1 MAGRPLVQHSVCIDL
16 PGEAVSCRADTDV
29 TVKLRKHRDVVFDI
43 KLNAGATYTVTT
55 THPDRPSGRFYDTK
69 RKLNVAK
76 TTFKDGEM
84 CHVWVGRNF
93 EGSLILKQGE
103 KELGRYAVSKMD
115 CANVCTEDPKDK
127 PAPMFVIL
135 HNEQEFVKDLQ
146 TLSNVPEIAQLPAS
160 PILANALERARA
172 SQASRSDNAL
182 SGHAPRRASPPVPLS
197 EAKVANARI
206 DAVPSIHAFK
216 IKQTSGPTVPPELGD
231 FFASGAVAYKW
242 DPFSTLSRNFL
253 LAQICGSLAYMT
265 DTVWNGPLKGFW
277 NRAFVIQRSVSGEF
291 TLLFSTSVKE
301 TRMLGYLLG
310 VYKTYS
316 RDIKVMT
323 IAGGAG
329 SLSATSSASTAAAWA
344 SVSVKSATGKAMVVT
359 IVMDSIAWLHDS
371 QAPADGGEPKRDFAK
386 LLAIVLSDSV
396 QMWLTTFVTTW
407 IVSTLL
413 SGAAAYAAGVAVG
426 ATVGSI
432 AIGTLALIVIVGFVI
447 AAVFNYADFNNNV
460 TKAINWIGRQ
470 LEKSLPRDYGDAYSK
485 STWQVFP
492 IGGTP

>member
-1 MAGRPLVQHSVCIDL
+1 MGRPLVQHNVCIDL

-29 TVKLRKHRDVVFDI
+29 TVMLRKHRDVVFDI

-55 THPDRPSGRFYDTK
+55 THPERPTGRFYDTK

-76 TTFKDGEM
+76 TTFKDGEL

-103 KELGRYAVSKMD
+103 KELGRYAISKMD
-115 CANVCTEDPKDK
+115 YANVCKEDPKDK

-135 HNEQEFVKDLQ
+135 HNDQEFVKDLHA
-146 TLSNVPEIAQLPAS
+146 LSDVPEIAQLPVS
-160 PILANALERARA
+160 PILANALEQARA
-172 SQASRSDNAL
+172 SQASRNDSAL

-206 DAVPSIHAFK
+206 EAVPSIHAFK
-216 IKQTSGPTVPPELGD
+216 IKQTSGPEVPPELVD
-231 FFASGAVAYKW
+231 FFASGAVAYTW
-242 DPFSTLSRNFL
+242 DPFNTLSRNFL
-253 LAQICGSLAYMT
+253 LAQISGSFAYMT
-265 DTVWNGPLKGFW
+265 DTVWKGPLKGFW

-310 VYKTYS
+310 VYKTHS

-329 SLSATSSASTAAAWA
+329 SLSATRAASSTAAWA
-344 SVSVKSATGKAMVVT
+344 SVSVKTATGKAMVVT
-359 IVMDSIAWLHDS
+359 IVMDTVAWLRDC

-386 LLAIVLSDSV
+386 LLAIIVSDSF
-396 QMWLTTFVTTW
+396 QMWLTTYFSTW

-413 SGAAAYAAGVAVG
+413 SGAAVYAAGVAVG

-432 AIGTLALIVIVGFVI
+432 AIGTLALLVVVGFIV
-447 AAVFNYADFNNNV
+447 AAAFNYADFNTNLTNLI
-460 TKAINWIGRQ
+460 KWIGRQ
-470 LEKSLPRDYGDAYSK
+470 LEKSLPHDYGEAYSQ
-485 STWQVFP
+485 SSWEVFP
-492 IGGTP
+492 IGGAQ